1 MAAQAVVRLPQ
12 GTPAKKINLH
22 YSRFLGKYSK
32 CLKDETLALGDD
44 IFNGDPVVLDME

>member
-12 GTPAKKINLH
+12 GTPTKRNCIAVNMKKT
-22 YSRFLGKYSK
+22 SK